1 MFSFYPNDKLT
12 KKEKII
18 AVLAIIFV
26 ISFYAFV
33 FGYLLVA

>member
-1 MFSFYPNDKLT
+1 MFSLYPYDKLT

-18 AVLAIIFV
+18 AVLAIAGV